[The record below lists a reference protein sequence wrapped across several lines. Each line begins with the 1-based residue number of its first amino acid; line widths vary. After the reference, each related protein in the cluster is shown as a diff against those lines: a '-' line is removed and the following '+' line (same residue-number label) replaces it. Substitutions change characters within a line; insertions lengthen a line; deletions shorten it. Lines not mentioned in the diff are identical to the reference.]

1 MSKAYYKGAVGAIL
15 VYDVSR
21 KSSYDNLEMWLE
33 TIQDN
38 AKEDIVILL
47 VGNKIDKVDEREVT
61 TNEGMEFAK

>member
-1 MSKAYYKGAVGAIL
+1 M